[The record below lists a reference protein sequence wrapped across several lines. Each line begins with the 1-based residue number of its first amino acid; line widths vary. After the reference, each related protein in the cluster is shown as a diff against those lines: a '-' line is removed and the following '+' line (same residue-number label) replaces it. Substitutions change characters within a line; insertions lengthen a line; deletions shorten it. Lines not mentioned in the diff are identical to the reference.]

1 MAFTPEI
8 VYTQTAGQAPV
19 ISGKSVKTIYCAG
32 VTDANG
38 SLTIYLTD
46 NGLITGN
53 AMFTVSPAIEI
64 TAVVNAAAGISTTYA
79 TYRPISVDLKTLII
93 DAAKGTTNVLGLTS
107 SAVPAAGVTVKFKIE
122 GI

>member
-1 MAFTPEI
+1 MSHTPAYT
-8 VYTQTAGQAPV
+8 YTQVAGQAPV
-19 ISGKSVKTIYCAG
+19 ASGKSTKEIYCSG

-38 SLTIYLTD
+38 SLIIYLTD

-53 AMFTVSPAIEI
+53 AMFTVTPSVAITSI
-64 TAVVNAAAGISTTYA
+64 VNASAGIATTYA

-107 SAVPAAGVTVKFKIE
+107 SAVPAAGITVKFKVE